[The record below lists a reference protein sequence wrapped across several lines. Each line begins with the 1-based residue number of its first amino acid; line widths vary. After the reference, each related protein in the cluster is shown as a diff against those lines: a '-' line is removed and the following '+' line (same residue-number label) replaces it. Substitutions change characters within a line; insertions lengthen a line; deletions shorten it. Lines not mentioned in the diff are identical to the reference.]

1 MAAKMLMIATTTK
14 SSISVKPDSL
24 CNLNFCIYSISF
36 SMWFLLCLRAPATRS
51 GDYTAH
57 AGIGP
62 IDAGAVS
69 MRCCQYE
76 GAIGIVYRCVHGYTC
91 GLIIPGRHPVAEGTA
106 LVY

>member
-1 MAAKMLMIATTTK
+1 ML
-14 SSISVKPDSL
+14 
-24 CNLNFCIYSISF
+24 
-36 SMWFLLCLRAPATRS
+36 WFLLCLRAPATRS

-76 GAIGIVYRCVHGYTC
+76 DAIGIVYRCVHGYTC

-106 LVY
+106 LVYGRLSAGKVRLFGSRRIPKIRFDLSFIAPFPIG

>member
-1 MAAKMLMIATTTK
+1 MLR
-14 SSISVKPDSL
+14 
-24 CNLNFCIYSISF
+24 
-36 SMWFLLCLRAPATRS
+36 FLLCLRAPATRT